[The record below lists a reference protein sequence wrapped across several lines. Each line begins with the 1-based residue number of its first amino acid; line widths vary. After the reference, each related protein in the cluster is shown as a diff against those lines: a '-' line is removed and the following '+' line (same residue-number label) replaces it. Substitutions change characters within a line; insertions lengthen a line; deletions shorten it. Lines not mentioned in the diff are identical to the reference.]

1 MHPGRTHGAGFR
13 LPDQRVP
20 EKSSKI
26 VTKMSDGPNALGN
39 LYGVA
44 LVLLLLR
51 LAPRLDS
58 CCPSAR
64 PTYTRKAIGTE
75 MTRKERNVDKKKER
89 MLTIKAGLML
99 LVCQCTRK
107 AIRGRIYDTCTTM

>member
-1 MHPGRTHGAGFR
+1 
-13 LPDQRVP
+13 
-20 EKSSKI
+20 
-26 VTKMSDGPNALGN
+26 
-39 LYGVA
+39 
-44 LVLLLLR
+44 
-51 LAPRLDS
+51 
-58 CCPSAR
+58 
-64 PTYTRKAIGTE
+64 